1 MRAFQPIA
9 RRMEAEHNRNLWTP
23 PTALRRIAWCIIAG
37 AVAYEIIAGW
47 RIVAYIIKVQEDPGY
62 AMVHMWQASPLLV
75 LAPIAVIL
83 CIPFV
88 AARGPQPKKKHVPDP
103 DLSIRPR

>member
-23 PTALRRIAWCIIAG
+23 PPVLRRFAWLIILG
-37 AVAYEIIAGW
+37 SLAYEIIAGW
-47 RIVAYIIKVQEDPGY
+47 RIVLYFIRVQQNPDY
-62 AMVHMWQASPLLV
+62 ALTHMWQGSPLLL
-75 LAPIAVIL
+75 LAPIAMLL

-88 AARGPQPKKKHVPDP
+88 ATRGPQPKKKHVPDP
-103 DLSIRPR
+103 ELSIRPR